1 MPSAVKTTA
10 CILALALG
18 TPLMA
23 SMPATRAAD
32 AARVGSVIAQAEATP
47 STSLSAVAATRA
59 AQALLQA
66 MTSKNAAALYAG
78 LSVPLRSSTSEAA
91 VQARLNK
98 SPALS
103 GYRIQS
109 ISRGVDDTTVEA
121 VALLDGGKR
130 EAPLLMVL
138 DDDGKLLAWKW
149 VGQTLPIEQSA
160 IKFVRDLQAKRWVA
174 ARYYLDLDFQ
184 KEISPQDLERK
195 WSKLVRVLGG
205 MKEIKTALVA
215 NEGGEQQLVL
225 VTIAFGKVTDN
236 LFVIF
241 NREGRIINVD
251 FSADLV

>member
-1 MPSAVKTTA
+1 MKTTA
-10 CILALALG
+10 CILAFALG

-23 SMPATRAAD
+23 SMPATRAD
-32 AARVGSVIAQAEATP
+32 DVSRVEAIVAQSGPTP
-47 STSLSAVAATRA
+47 TTSLSAIAATRA
-59 AQALLQA
+59 AEELLEA

-78 LSVPLRSSTSEAA
+78 LSAPLRSASSEAA
-91 VQARLNK
+91 VEARLND

-103 GYRIQS
+103 GFRINA
-109 ISRGVDDTTVEA
+109 ISLGMDDTTVEA
-121 VALLDGGKR
+121 VAVLDNGKR
-130 EAPLLMVL
+130 EAPLLLVL
-138 DDDGKLLAWKW
+138 DDDGKLVAWKW

-160 IKFVRDLQAKRWVA
+160 INFVRDLEAKRWVA

-184 KEISPQDLERK
+184 REIRPQDLERK
-195 WSKLVRVLGG
+195 WNKLSRVLGG
-205 MKEIKTALVA
+205 VKEIKTALVA
-215 NEGGEQQLVL
+215 NQGGEQLVL

>member
-1 MPSAVKTTA
+1 MKTTA

-23 SMPATRAAD
+23 SMPASRAEAVSRIE
-32 AARVGSVIAQAEATP
+32 ATIAQAETTP
-47 STSLSAVAATRA
+47 TTSLSAVAATRA
-59 AQALLQA
+59 AQDLLNA

-78 LSVPLRSSTSEAA
+78 LAPQLQSSSSEAA
-91 VQARLNK
+91 VQARLSK
-98 SPALS
+98 GPALS
-103 GYRIQS
+103 GFRINA
-109 ISRGVDDTTVEA
+109 ISRGVDDTTVDA
-121 VALLDGGKR
+121 VALLDDGKR
-130 EAPLLMVL
+130 EAPLLLVL
-138 DDDGKLLAWKW
+138 DDNGKLVAWKW

-160 IKFVRDLQAKRWVA
+160 INFVRDLQAKRWVA

-205 MKEIKTALVA
+205 MKEVKTALVA
-215 NEGGEQQLVL
+215 NAGGEQQLVL
-225 VTIAFGKVTDN
+225 VTIAFSKVTDN